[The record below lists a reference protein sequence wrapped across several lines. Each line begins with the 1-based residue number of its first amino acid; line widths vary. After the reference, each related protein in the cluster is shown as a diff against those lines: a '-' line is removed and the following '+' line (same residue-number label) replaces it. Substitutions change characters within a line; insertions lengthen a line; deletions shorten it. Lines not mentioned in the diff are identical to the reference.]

1 MTDSLTPADPVMHL
15 NLISHSK
22 RRYPEK
28 ALAQRSIQDYKLRPG
43 FVILGLA
50 GGAAAFYAANSASIA
65 GNSTSKL
72 ALNAMGVLLSASG
85 FINLKPKG
93 EPRKL
98 DEERYLR
105 TTGSVVQTDTID
117 VKEDRSMPVDLFVT
131 YKGNTVFEE
140 HLDELKDGQLNVSL
154 AQNLNDIRIRGKK
167 PGNFEVE
174 ANFMDSTYHY
184 RFPISSVLEPYAEVT
199 TDITPL
205 RSQTSENP
213 DNVLADLTRGSL
225 IKIQKFA
232 DSSWYQV
239 KYGNFKSY
247 IDVHDANIIWHS
259 RRRNNNAQIVA
270 LPRIPFGNS
279 DIEAAIPK
287 LRERTDNAR
296 ALVITNQ
303 NYAPL
308 LEDRRYAH
316 RDGML
321 MVNYLNKAL
330 GYPLSNI
337 HRITDLKERS
347 KLEQNLR
354 SLRSAS
360 SRKTEL
366 FIYLSGYGALKD
378 GKLALINNPTKE
390 VSSFILLDT
399 LFQNLSS
406 MPSKKIMVAAD
417 IDFGR
422 VDSLSDRAARLLMVE
437 TASKLTQNANAA
449 VIFGNRLGQ
458 PAGLYWSSWYSNKMH
473 HIFPYFLAKAWQ
485 QKKTDLTDIY
495 QVLNYNI
502 PYISRKMNEHPQ
514 NPFIYGNRSISF
526 INEE

>member
-1 MTDSLTPADPVMHL
+1 
-15 NLISHSK
+15 
-22 RRYPEK
+22 
-28 ALAQRSIQDYKLRPG
+28 
-43 FVILGLA
+43 
-50 GGAAAFYAANSASIA
+50 
-65 GNSTSKL
+65 
-72 ALNAMGVLLSASG
+72 
-85 FINLKPKG
+85 
-93 EPRKL
+93 
-98 DEERYLR
+98 
-105 TTGSVVQTDTID
+105 
-117 VKEDRSMPVDLFVT
+117 
-131 YKGNTVFEE
+131 
-140 HLDELKDGQLNVSL
+140 LDELKDGQLNVSL

-225 IKIQKFA
+225 IKILKFA

-239 KYGNFKSY
+239 KYGNFISY

-330 GYPLSNI
+330 SYPLSNI

-354 SLRSAS
+354 SLKSAS
-360 SRKTEL
+360 SRKNEL
-366 FIYLSGYGALKD
+366 FIYLSVYDAHKDEIKAL
-378 GKLALINNPTKE
+378 LIKPKNE
-390 VSSFILLDT
+390 VS
-399 LFQNLSS
+399 
-406 MPSKKIMVAAD
+406 
-417 IDFGR
+417 
-422 VDSLSDRAARLLMVE
+422 
-437 TASKLTQNANAA
+437 
-449 VIFGNRLGQ
+449 
-458 PAGLYWSSWYSNKMH
+458 
-473 HIFPYFLAKAWQ
+473 HIFFCYYLY
-485 QKKTDLTDIY
+485 TI
-495 QVLNYNI
+495 
-502 PYISRKMNEHPQ
+502 IS
-514 NPFIYGNRSISF
+514 SIH
-526 INEE
+526 

>member
-1 MTDSLTPADPVMHL
+1 MDRLPLILSFLLCLLASCTTSRWIVKDRHAVDHSEYKVLEEQEFLMMTDSLTPADPVMHL

-205 RSQTSENP
+205 RSQTSENAA
-213 DNVLADLTRGSL
+213 NVLADLTRRSL

-232 DSSWYQV
+232 DSSWYQI

-247 IDVHDANIIWHS
+247 IDVHDANII
-259 RRRNNNAQIVA
+259 
-270 LPRIPFGNS
+270 
-279 DIEAAIPK
+279 
-287 LRERTDNAR
+287 
-296 ALVITNQ
+296 
-303 NYAPL
+303 
-308 LEDRRYAH
+308 
-316 RDGML
+316 
-321 MVNYLNKAL
+321 
-330 GYPLSNI
+330 
-337 HRITDLKERS
+337 
-347 KLEQNLR
+347 
-354 SLRSAS
+354 
-360 SRKTEL
+360 
-366 FIYLSGYGALKD
+366 
-378 GKLALINNPTKE
+378 
-390 VSSFILLDT
+390 
-399 LFQNLSS
+399 
-406 MPSKKIMVAAD
+406 
-417 IDFGR
+417 
-422 VDSLSDRAARLLMVE
+422 
-437 TASKLTQNANAA
+437 
-449 VIFGNRLGQ
+449 
-458 PAGLYWSSWYSNKMH
+458 
-473 HIFPYFLAKAWQ
+473 
-485 QKKTDLTDIY
+485 
-495 QVLNYNI
+495 
-502 PYISRKMNEHPQ
+502 
-514 NPFIYGNRSISF
+514 
-526 INEE
+526 